1 MFRSLSIKN
10 FRGFREFELAPLGR
24 VNLIGGRNN
33 TGKTAV
39 LEAAFMLIGPS
50 SPETSLRLRVARGF
64 EQIVADTEE
73 LWGWL
78 FYAKRFD
85 QAIELATTDD
95 LGRHVLAIRLVEP
108 SSTVLAMGD
117 GNEGPSPS
125 EQMTTGDIARELR
138 LDYHGPQGERSTSSA
153 SLAPNGVKFEH
164 SAVRRSL
171 MPSGAYFGASSVRG
185 AKTGVELFSRL
196 AGVGRE
202 GEILGPV
209 QILEPRLRR
218 IEVLYT
224 AGAPVLHG
232 DLGIGRLVPIPMMGE
247 GVVRVLTFA
256 LAIATSPKGLVLID
270 EIENGLHASVL
281 ESVWRALWE
290 AARRAEV
297 QLIATTHSWEC
308 IEAAQRVFHGADEA
322 EFVYHRLERTGEDVR
337 SVAFDRESMETSV
350 EMHLEVR

>member
-10 FRGFREFELAPLGR
+10 FRGFREFELGPLGR

-33 TGKTAV
+33 TGKTAL

-50 SPETSLRLRVARGF
+50 SPETTLRLRVARGF
-64 EQIVADTEE
+64 EQLVPDSEE

-78 FYAKRFD
+78 FYVRRFE
-85 QAIELATTDD
+85 QAIELATTDEA
-95 LGRHVLAIRLVEP
+95 GRHVLSIRLVEP
-108 SSTVLAMGD
+108 TSTVVSMGD
-117 GNEGPSPS
+117 DGAGSSVS
-125 EQMTTGDIARELR
+125 ERMTTGDITLELR
-138 LDYHGPQGERSTSSA
+138 LDYSGPHNERLTSSA

-164 SAVRRSL
+164 SPVRRSL

-202 GEILGPV
+202 GEVLSAV

-224 AGAPVLHG
+224 AGAPVLH
-232 DLGIGRLVPIPMMGE
+232 DDIGIGRLVPIPMMGE

-270 EIENGLHASVL
+270 EIENGLHASVM
-281 ESVWRALWE
+281 EAIWQALGD
-290 AARRAEV
+290 AARRADV
-297 QLIATTHSWEC
+297 QLIATTHNWEC
-308 IEAAQRVFHGADEA
+308 IEAAHRVFRGADET
-322 EFVYHRLERTGEDVR
+322 EFVYHRLERTGDDVR
-337 SVAFDRESMETSV
+337 SVAFDRESMDTSV